1 MTDGFQTAMLVCAAL
16 AVAGGALAWLTISDD
31 ALAGEPAVAT
41 DYSCAIAGPPLRPAT
56 VSASSSSI
64 D

>member
-1 MTDGFQTAMLVCAAL
+1 MLVAAGV
-16 AVAGGALAWLTISDD
+16 AVLGAVLAWTTISDD
-31 ALAGEPAVAT
+31 LLEPGEPAVAT